1 MFVIIRLVIVVDDN
15 MERLQKVMAQCGIA
29 SRRKCEEII
38 TAGRVK
44 VNGVVI
50 NTLGTKVSKKDVIEV
65 DGKELLKQELVYYVL
80 NKPTGYLTT
89 VSDELGRRTVMD
101 LLEKQT
107 IEQERIYPVGRL
119 DYDTSGVL
127 LLTNDGTLSYKL
139 TRSEKE
145 VEKIYQARLDGI
157 ITQEAVERLLKG
169 VLIDGKMTKKSKVE
183 VVSFDRKNKSTLI
196 KIAITEGRNRQVRK
210 MCETV
215 GFPVKK
221 LKRISFGG
229 ITLDGL
235 AVGEYRKLKP
245 HEIKK
250 LYSL

>member
-1 MFVIIRLVIVVDDN
+1 

-44 VNGVVI
+44 VNGIVV
-50 NTLGTKVSKKDVIEV
+50 NTLGAKVSKNDTIEV
-65 DGKELLKQELVYYVL
+65 DGKELVKQELVYYVL

-107 IEQERIYPVGRL
+107 IENERIYPVGRL

-145 VEKIYQARLDGI
+145 VEKIYQARVDGI
-157 ITQEAVERLLKG
+157 ITQEAVEKLLKG

-183 VVSFDRKNKSTLI
+183 VMSFDRKNKSTLI

-210 MCETV
+210 MCENV